1 MPGHNYKLFT
11 LCSLLFNL
19 FAAIAQL
26 VERWLPKPKVA
37 GSSPV
42 CRSNRG
48 EKFIPIFIGK
58 PRLPIPLKND
68 LYNKY
73 LIST

>member
-42 CRSNRG
+42 YRS
-48 EKFIPIFIGK
+48 
-58 PRLPIPLKND
+58 
-68 LYNKY
+68 LYSNSYKG
-73 LIST
+73 IAFR